1 MNNNRHIIFAT
12 QRKVEVSPRF
22 RAGSDYYE
30 IWREGHIRPVN
41 RDTLVRNLARK
52 MRKPQRLINY
62 SLDVLINPKNRSN
75 LGRCHADP
83 VARSKGKILLVA
95 GA

>member
-1 MNNNRHIIFAT
+1 MKGEKYIMFAK
-12 QRKVEVSPRF
+12 QRVAVSPRF

-30 IWREGHIRPVN
+30 IWREGHTKPVC
-41 RDTLVRNLARK
+41 RETLVRNLARS
-52 MRKPQRLINY
+52 MRKPQRLVSY
-62 SLDVLINPKNRSN
+62 SLDVLVNPKHRSN

-83 VARSKGKILLVA
+83 VARSEGKILLVA